1 MRAPGG
7 TTHSLRAMD
16 WTESTELV
24 PLDASDAETARF
36 TATVGEEW
44 SSLQGA
50 HGGIVAALAVEAS
63 QAVLAQQ
70 GVDPATRLR
79 AATFGYV
86 RGNRIGPVDIAVEVI
101 RRGRALVTT
110 HVTVGQ
116 DGQTTTVGRLH
127 HSTPWEG
134 MVYSDVDPPAPRPE
148 GTVRIEIP
156 GPAHI
161 NNVETHLHP
170 DTMAFAGGPRAE
182 WSAWSRPL
190 HGGDLDAAWLVMFA
204 DYFPPAV
211 FARVTEPVRAV
222 TIEYS
227 IQIHS
232 TAGRWHLE
240 PGEYLATR
248 VHAFESRDGFAVED
262 GWIHLPDG
270 TLLATMRQTRLAG

>member
-1 MRAPGG
+1 MNWTEATRLERVDAPGQD
-7 TTHSLRAMD
+7 RY
-16 WTESTELV
+16 
-24 PLDASDAETARF
+24 RF
-36 TATVGEEW
+36 TAQVGQDW

-63 QAVLAQQ
+63 GQVLEES

-86 RGNRIGPVDIAVEVI
+86 RGNRLGPVTVDVEVL

-110 HVTVGQ
+110 QVTVSQ
-116 DGQTTTVGRLH
+116 DDEPTTVGRLH
-127 HSTPWEG
+127 QSTPWEG
-134 MVYSDVDPPAPRPE
+134 MVYSDVPAPAARPE
-148 GTVRIEIP
+148 GTVRVALP
-156 GPAHI
+156 GPAHL

-182 WSAWSRPL
+182 WLAWSRPL
-190 HGGDLDAAWLVMFA
+190 HGGEFDAAWLTMFG

-211 FARVTEPVRAV
+211 FARATEPVRAV
-222 TIEYS
+222 TIEYA

-232 TAGRWHLE
+232 TAGSWRLDD
-240 PGEYLATR
+240 GEYLAAR

-270 TLLATMRQTRLAG
+270 SLLATTRQTRLAG